1 MSVLGPAP
9 PGLTGDRPDTKL
21 RGNIDPT
28 DPPDGYYEP
37 ESAALRNQV
46 RRALASMVG
55 KLTRPMRRRTQ
66 R

>member
-46 RRALASMVG
+46 RRALASMLG
-55 KLTRPMRRRTQ
+55 KLTRPMRRRT
-66 R
+66 